1 MPRSVGIRLAALLA
15 ACAIIALLVGGCR
28 ERPFEA
34 GELGAV
40 EVGPGEPV
48 ELAVMLSFSGAPA
61 FGEPIAKAIRLAIE
75 DYGDVHGH
83 PVLIADSLD
92 SACSPDGGRR
102 AARRA
107 ITAPQTVGVIGT
119 TCSSAAIEASPLI
132 SAAGMVM
139 ISGLNTAAALTSDLA
154 GRRGADNFAGYLRVS
169 NNDLDNARAVARF
182 IYEELNLSRV
192 ATVHDGDA
200 YTSALAAGFTAA
212 FAELGGQTVLAERI
226 SKGDTDMSRVL
237 GAMAAAD
244 PEAVFFPLFP
254 DEAAHLIQQARSV
267 AAFDDVEFIGSDAV
281 SVLRFLALAEAEGV
295 YIAGAAFDWGD
306 NTNSSTGK
314 SVREAHD
321 AYAARWGPPQ
331 SGYWQQA
338 YDAATLLLSTIESVA
353 VVRGD
358 TIYIDRSALRQALHA
373 TVGFAGLTGSLSCD
387 EFGDC
392 GPGLVL
398 VYHHTDSGITDI
410 GQLPVV
416 YRSVRE

>member
-1 MPRSVGIRLAALLA
+1 MRLAALLGV
-15 ACAIIALLVGGCR
+15 CAVIALLVGGCR
-28 ERPFEA
+28 EQPFEA

-48 ELAVMLSFSGAPA
+48 ELAVILSFTGAPA
-61 FGEPIAKAIRLAIE
+61 FGDPIAKAISLAIE

-132 SAAGMVM
+132 SGAGMVM

-154 GRRGADNFAGYLRVS
+154 GQRGADNFTGYFRVS

-182 IYEELNLSRV
+182 IYEELNLTRV

-226 SKGDTDMSRVL
+226 NKGDTDMSRVL

-244 PEAVFFPLFP
+244 PEAVFFALFP
-254 DEAAHLIQQARSV
+254 DEAIQVIQQARSV
-267 AAFDDVEFIGSDAV
+267 AEFDDVEFIASDAV
-281 SVLRFLALAEAEGV
+281 SVPKFLERTEAEGV
-295 YIAGAAFDWGD
+295 YIGGAAFDWGD

-321 AYAARWGPPQ
+321 DYAARWGPPQ

-358 TIYIDRSALRQALHA
+358 TLYIDRSALRRALYA
-373 TVGFAGLTGSLSCD
+373 TSDFAGLIGSISCD

-398 VYHHTDSGITDI
+398 IYHHTDSGITDI
-410 GQLPVV
+410 GDLEVV
-416 YRSVRE
+416 YRAVRE

>member
-1 MPRSVGIRLAALLA
+1 MPRSVGIRLAALLGV
-15 ACAIIALLVGGCR
+15 CAIIALLVGGCR

-132 SAAGMVM
+132 SDAGMVM

-154 GRRGADNFAGYLRVS
+154 GNRGADNFAGYFRVS
-169 NNDLDNARAVARF
+169 SNDLDNARAVARF
-182 IYEELNLSRV
+182 IYEELKLTRV

-212 FAELGGQTVLAERI
+212 FAELGGQTVLGERI
-226 SKGDTDMSRVL
+226 NKGDTDMSRVL

-244 PEAVFFPLFP
+244 PRRSSCRSFPMK
-254 DEAAHLIQQARSV
+254 
-267 AAFDDVEFIGSDAV
+267 
-281 SVLRFLALAEAEGV
+281 RF
-295 YIAGAAFDWGD
+295 
-306 NTNSSTGK
+306 S
-314 SVREAHD
+314 
-321 AYAARWGPPQ
+321 
-331 SGYWQQA
+331 
-338 YDAATLLLSTIESVA
+338 
-353 VVRGD
+353 
-358 TIYIDRSALRQALHA
+358 
-373 TVGFAGLTGSLSCD
+373 
-387 EFGDC
+387 
-392 GPGLVL
+392 
-398 VYHHTDSGITDI
+398 
-410 GQLPVV
+410 
-416 YRSVRE
+416 

>member
-1 MPRSVGIRLAALLA
+1 MPRSVDMRLAALLGV
-15 ACAIIALLVGGCR
+15 CAIIALLVGGCR

-61 FGEPIAKAIRLAIE
+61 FGEPIAKAIELAIE

-92 SACSPDGGRR
+92 SGCSPDGGRR

-132 SAAGMVM
+132 SDAGMVM

-154 GRRGADNFAGYLRVS
+154 GNRGADNFAGYFRVS
-169 NNDLDNARAVARF
+169 SNDLDNARAVARF
-182 IYEELNLSRV
+182 IYEELKLTRV

-212 FAELGGQTVLAERI
+212 FAGLGGQTVLAERV

-244 PEAVFFPLFP
+244 PEAVFLPLFP
-254 DEAAHLIQQARSV
+254 DEAIQLMQQARAV
-267 AAFDDVEFIGSDAV
+267 AELNDVEFIASDAV
-281 SVLRFLALAEAEGV
+281 SVPKFLELTEAAGV
-295 YIAGAAFDWGD
+295 YISGAAFDWGD

-314 SVREAHD
+314 SVREARD
-321 AYAARWGPPQ
+321 DYAARWGPPQ

-338 YDAATLLLSTIESVA
+338 YDAATLLLSAIESVA

-358 TIYIDRSALRQALHA
+358 TIYIDRLALRQALHA

-398 VYHHTDSGITDI
+398 IYHHTDSGITDI
-410 GQLPVV
+410 GDLQVV
-416 YRSVRE
+416 YRAVRE

>member
-1 MPRSVGIRLAALLA
+1 MPRSVRIRLAALLGV
-15 ACAIIALLVGGCR
+15 CAVIALLVGGCR
-28 ERPFEA
+28 EQPFEA

-132 SAAGMVM
+132 ADAGMVM

-154 GRRGADNFAGYLRVS
+154 GNRGADNFAGYFRVS

-182 IYEELNLSRV
+182 IYEELKLTHV

-212 FAELGGQTVLAERI
+212 FAELGGQTVLAERVN
-226 SKGDTDMSRVL
+226 KGDTDMSRVL
-237 GAMAAAD
+237 GAMAAAA
-244 PEAVFFPLFP
+244 PEAVFFALFP
-254 DEAAHLIQQARSV
+254 DEAIQLIQQARSV
-267 AAFDDVEFIGSDAV
+267 VEFDDVEFIASDAV
-281 SVLRFLALAEAEGV
+281 SVPNFLALTESEGV
-295 YIAGAAFDWGD
+295 YIGGAAFDWGD
-306 NTNSSTGK
+306 NTNASTGK
-314 SVREAHD
+314 SAREAHD
-321 AYAARWGPPQ
+321 VYAARWGPPQ

-358 TIYIDRSALRQALHA
+358 TIHIDRAALRQALHA

-387 EFGDC
+387 QFGDC

-398 VYHHTDSGITDI
+398 VYHHTDSAITDI
-410 GQLPVV
+410 GELPVV
-416 YRSVRE
+416 YRSVRQ

>member
-1 MPRSVGIRLAALLA
+1 MPRSVGIRLAALLGV
-15 ACAIIALLVGGCR
+15 CAIIALLLGGCR

-34 GELGAV
+34 GALGAV

-61 FGEPIAKAIRLAIE
+61 FGEPIAKAIELAIE

-83 PVLIADSLD
+83 PVRIADSLD

-132 SAAGMVM
+132 SDAGMVM

-154 GRRGADNFAGYLRVS
+154 GNRGADNFAGYFRVS
-169 NNDLDNARAVARF
+169 SNDLDNARAVARF
-182 IYEELNLSRV
+182 IYEELKLTRV

-212 FAELGGQTVLAERI
+212 FAGLGGQTVLAERV

-244 PEAVFFPLFP
+244 PEAVFLPLFP
-254 DEAAHLIQQARSV
+254 DEAIQLMQQARAV
-267 AAFDDVEFIGSDAV
+267 AELNDVEFIASDAV
-281 SVLRFLALAEAEGV
+281 SVPKFLELTEAAGV
-295 YIAGAAFDWGD
+295 YISGAAFDWGD

-314 SVREAHD
+314 SVREARD
-321 AYAARWGPPQ
+321 DYAARWGPPQ

-338 YDAATLLLSTIESVA
+338 YDAATLLLSAIESVA

-358 TIYIDRSALRQALHA
+358 TIYIDRLALRQALHA

-398 VYHHTDSGITDI
+398 IYHHTDSGITDI
-410 GQLPVV
+410 GDLQVV
-416 YRSVRE
+416 YRAVRE